1 MVQPY
6 ESFQHTLRSSVACGG
21 VGLHSGK
28 VISLR
33 IHPAPANSGIRFF
46 RCDLPGC
53 CAALPAH
60 MDMVIDTRLA
70 TTLGNEFFRVSTV
83 EHLLAALHAYGVD
96 NANIE
101 VDGDEVPI
109 MDGSAAPF
117 FLLLQSAGLCPQTQP
132 RLALRITSPIHY
144 QDGDKRL
151 AVFPYHGLQVSGEI
165 CFDDTVICN
174 QKYTFEAT
182 PYNFLTEIADARTFG
197 YVEQVE
203 ELWANGLALGG
214 SLANVIAIHWNRQS
228 VLNEEGLRYADE
240 FIRHKVV
247 DLLGDLSLLGHRLYA
262 QVSSYKAG
270 HTQHLGLLRAIA
282 ASPHCWELVKMS
294 PSRTLHSCPG
304 EMSEATL
311 SARTFP
317 PHFHGPTWHQEVT
330 LR

>member
-1 MVQPY
+1 MAQPR
-6 ESFQHTLRSSVACGG
+6 ESFQHTLRSSVACCG

-46 RCDLPGC
+46 RLDLPGC
-53 CAALPAH
+53 VALQAH
-60 MDMVIDTRLA
+60 MDRVIDTRLA
-70 TTLGNEFFRVSTV
+70 TTLGNELFRVSTV
-83 EHLLAALHAYGVD
+83 EHLLAALNAYGVD
-96 NANIE
+96 NAKIE
-101 VDGDEVPI
+101 MDGEEVPI

-117 FLLLQSAGLCPQTQP
+117 FLLLESAGLCPQAQP
-132 RLALRITSPIHY
+132 RLALRITRPIHFH
-144 QDGDKRL
+144 DGDKRL
-151 AVFPYHGLQVSGEI
+151 AVFPYHGLKVSGEI
-165 CFDDTVICN
+165 CFDDAVICK
-174 QKYTFEAT
+174 QKYTYEAN
-182 PYNFLTEIADARTFG
+182 PGNFLTDLAKARTFG

-228 VLNEEGLRYADE
+228 VLNEDGLRYADE

-262 QVSSYKAG
+262 HVTSYKAG

-294 PSRTLHSCPG
+294 PSVTLHTRHG
-304 EMSEATL
+304 DMSDASL
-311 SARTFP
+311 SVRTFP
-317 PHFHGPTWHQEVT
+317 PLFDGPSPHQEVT